1 MAVCSACRLSGYRLI
16 VNREIVNQD
25 SGTIVTM
32 ALTTKQELFSKLVAL
47 DGLSI
52 SEAYKQSYNC
62 ENMKQDSIYQLS
74 CRLSKQVKIRSR
86 IEQLRESVTDR
97 LISDLA
103 WTKERF
109 IKEAETNLI
118 QSRESNQ
125 MNPANTSLQLIGK
138 VTGILEDK
146 PQNQINIGI
155 VETLGKLPDSVL
167 AKLESLN
174 ESGSIDTSNIDT
186 IEASYQIIEPDSEAS

>member
-1 MAVCSACRLSGYRLI
+1 MEPLKSG
-16 VNREIVNQD
+16 
-25 SGTIVTM
+25 
-32 ALTTKQELFSKLVAL
+32 KQEKFSRLVAL
-47 DGLSI
+47 DNLSI

-86 IEQLRESVTDR
+86 IEQLRESVTDK

-125 MNPANTSLQLIGK
+125 MNPANTALSLIGK
-138 VTGILEDK
+138 VTQILEDK

-167 AKLESLN
+167 ASLEAL
-174 ESGSIDTSNIDT
+174 SGSTETIEAMDT
-186 IEASYQIIEPDSEAS
+186 IEASNYQIIEPDPEDS

>member
-1 MAVCSACRLSGYRLI
+1 
-16 VNREIVNQD
+16 
-25 SGTIVTM
+25 
-32 ALTTKQELFSKLVAL
+32 
-47 DGLSI
+47 
-52 SEAYKQSYNC
+52 
-62 ENMKQDSIYQLS
+62 MKQDSIYQLS

-86 IEQLRESVTDR
+86 IEQLRESVTDK
-97 LISDLA
+97 LVSNLA

-125 MNPANTSLQLIGK
+125 MNPANTALSLIGK
-138 VTGILEDK
+138 VTQILEDK

-167 AKLESLN
+167 ASLEAL
-174 ESGSIDTSNIDT
+174 SGSTETIEAMDT
-186 IEASYQIIEPDSEAS
+186 IEASNYQIIEPDPEDS

>member
-1 MAVCSACRLSGYRLI
+1 
-16 VNREIVNQD
+16 
-25 SGTIVTM
+25 
-32 ALTTKQELFSKLVAL
+32 
-47 DGLSI
+47 
-52 SEAYKQSYNC
+52 
-62 ENMKQDSIYQLS
+62 MKQDSIYQLS

-86 IEQLRESVTDR
+86 IEQLRESVTDK

-125 MNPANTSLQLIGK
+125 MNPANTALSLIGK
-138 VTGILEDK
+138 VTQILEDK

-167 AKLESLN
+167 ASLEAL
-174 ESGSIDTSNIDT
+174 SGSTETIEAMDT
-186 IEASYQIIEPDSEAS
+186 IEASNYQIIEPDPEDS

>member
-1 MAVCSACRLSGYRLI
+1 MEQSLKSSKQEKFSRLI
-16 VNREIVNQD
+16 
-25 SGTIVTM
+25 
-32 ALTTKQELFSKLVAL
+32 AL

-86 IEQLRESVTDR
+86 IEQLRESVTDK

-109 IKEAETNLI
+109 IKEAESNLI

-167 AKLESLN
+167 ASLEAL
-174 ESGSIDTSNIDT
+174 SGSTETIEAMDT
-186 IEASYQIIEPDSEAS
+186 IEASYQIVEPDSEAS

>member
-1 MAVCSACRLSGYRLI
+1 MEELKSSKQEKFSRLI
-16 VNREIVNQD
+16 
-25 SGTIVTM
+25 
-32 ALTTKQELFSKLVAL
+32 AL

-86 IEQLRESVTDR
+86 IDALKQAVTDE
-97 LISDLA
+97 LVTDLA

-109 IKEAETNLI
+109 IKEAESNLI
-118 QSRESNQ
+118 QSRDLGQ
-125 MNPANTSLQLIGK
+125 MNPANTALSLIGK
-138 VTGILEDK
+138 VTQILEDK

-155 VETLGKLPDSVL
+155 IETIGKLPDSVL
-167 AKLESLN
+167 QQLESMVSI
-174 ESGSIDTSNIDT
+174 ESSNNVTSNIDT
-186 IEASYQIIEPDSEAS
+186 DAIEGDYKIVDSEDI

>member
-1 MAVCSACRLSGYRLI
+1 MEQSLKS
-16 VNREIVNQD
+16 
-25 SGTIVTM
+25 S
-32 ALTTKQELFSKLVAL
+32 KQEKFSRLVAL
-47 DGLSI
+47 DNLSI

-86 IEQLRESVTDR
+86 IEQLRESVTDK
-97 LISDLA
+97 LVSNLA

-125 MNPANTSLQLIGK
+125 MNPANTALSLIGK
-138 VTGILEDK
+138 VTQILEDK

-167 AKLESLN
+167 ASLEAL
-174 ESGSIDTSNIDT
+174 SGSTETIEAMDT
-186 IEASYQIIEPDSEAS
+186 IEASNYQIIEPDPEDS

>member
-1 MAVCSACRLSGYRLI
+1 MEPLKSG
-16 VNREIVNQD
+16 
-25 SGTIVTM
+25 
-32 ALTTKQELFSKLVAL
+32 KQEKFSRLVAL
-47 DGLSI
+47 DNLSI

-86 IEQLRESVTDR
+86 IEQLRESVTDK

-125 MNPANTSLQLIGK
+125 MNPANTALSLIGK
-138 VTGILEDK
+138 VTQILEDK

-167 AKLESLN
+167 ASLEAL
-174 ESGSIDTSNIDT
+174 SGSTETIEAMDT
-186 IEASYQIIEPDSEAS
+186 IEPDPEDS

>member
-1 MAVCSACRLSGYRLI
+1 M
-16 VNREIVNQD
+16 NQD

-62 ENMKQDSIYQLS
+62 ENMKIDSIYQLS
-74 CRLSKQVKIRSR
+74 CRLSKQVKVTSR
-86 IEQLRESVTDR
+86 INELRDSVT
-97 LISDLA
+97 SEMVANVA

-146 PQNQINIGI
+146 PTNQVNIGI
-155 VETLGKLPDSVL
+155 IETLGRLPDSVL
-167 AKLESLN
+167 ASLEAL
-174 ESGSIDTSNIDT
+174 SGSTESIVATDT
-186 IEASYQIIEPDSEAS
+186 IEASYQLLETEPDSETS

>member
-1 MAVCSACRLSGYRLI
+1 MI
-16 VNREIVNQD
+16 PD
-25 SGTIVTM
+25 
-32 ALTTKQELFSKLVAL
+32 LV
-47 DGLSI
+47 
-52 SEAYKQSYNC
+52 
-62 ENMKQDSIYQLS
+62 
-74 CRLSKQVKIRSR
+74 
-86 IEQLRESVTDR
+86 
-97 LISDLA
+97 

>member
-1 MAVCSACRLSGYRLI
+1 MEELKSF
-16 VNREIVNQD
+16 
-25 SGTIVTM
+25 
-32 ALTTKQELFSKLVAL
+32 KQEKFSRLVAL

-62 ENMKQDSIYQLS
+62 ENMKIDSIYQLS
-74 CRLSKQVKIRSR
+74 CRLSKQVKVTSR
-86 IEQLRESVTDR
+86 INELRDSVT
-97 LISDLA
+97 SEVVANVA

-146 PQNQINIGI
+146 PTNQVNIGI
-155 VETLGKLPDSVL
+155 IETLGKLPDSVL
-167 AKLESLN
+167 ASLEALN
-174 ESGSIDTSNIDT
+174 GTEET
-186 IEASYQIIEPDSEAS
+186 IEATDTIDASYQLLETEPDSEAS

>member
-1 MAVCSACRLSGYRLI
+1 
-16 VNREIVNQD
+16 
-25 SGTIVTM
+25 
-32 ALTTKQELFSKLVAL
+32 
-47 DGLSI
+47 
-52 SEAYKQSYNC
+52 
-62 ENMKQDSIYQLS
+62 MKQDSIYQLS

-146 PQNQINIGI
+146 PTNQVNIGI
-155 VETLGKLPDSVL
+155 IETLGKLPDSVL
-167 AKLESLN
+167 ASLEALN
-174 ESGSIDTSNIDT
+174 GTEETIVATDT
-186 IEASYQIIEPDSEAS
+186 IEASYQLLETEPDSEAS

>member
-1 MAVCSACRLSGYRLI
+1 MEQLKSSKQEKFSRLI
-16 VNREIVNQD
+16 
-25 SGTIVTM
+25 
-32 ALTTKQELFSKLVAL
+32 AL

-74 CRLSKQVKIRSR
+74 SRLSKQVQITSR
-86 IEQLRESVTDR
+86 INELRDSVT
-97 LISDLA
+97 SEMVANVA

-109 IKEAETNLI
+109 INEAEANLSL
-118 QSRESNQ
+118 SRESGQ
-125 MNPANTSLQLIGK
+125 MNPANTALSLIGR

-146 PQNQINIGI
+146 PTNQVNIGI

-167 AKLESLN
+167 QALAAMGPSEPESLV
-174 ESGSIDTSNIDT
+174 SDTGT
-186 IEASYQIIEPDSEAS
+186 IEASYKLLDTEPE